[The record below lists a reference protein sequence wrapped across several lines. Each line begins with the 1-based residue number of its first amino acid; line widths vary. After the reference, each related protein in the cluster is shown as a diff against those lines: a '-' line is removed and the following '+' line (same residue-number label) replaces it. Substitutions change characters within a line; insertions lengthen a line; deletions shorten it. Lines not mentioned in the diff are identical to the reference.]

1 MVYRNGS
8 SEGNFDAIAG
18 VEFRAIRR
26 ALFDLRVDWHTH
38 KNPSNDEE
46 TTPTLEPCPN
56 GCQNNGCTFC
66 CPPITLIVA
75 ITQHNIRIVPAEA
88 IEKQGGRG
96 RSLLNVPSGT
106 CLDDTIPSYLDGEN
120 TAVSWPKEDG
130 RPEQMQIFENSN
142 SDGFDFALTAH
153 GGLKGTSKPVL
164 YRVVS
169 SAN

>member
-18 VEFRAIRR
+18 EEFRAMRR
-26 ALFDLRVDWHTH
+26 AFFDLRVDWHKH
-38 KNPSNDEE
+38 NNPDV

-75 ITQHNIRIVPAEA
+75 ITQHNIRIVPEVA
-88 IEKQGGRG
+88 IEKPGRG
-96 RSLLNVPSGT
+96 RSWYNVPSGT
-106 CLDDTIPSYLDGEN
+106 CVDHTISSYLDGEN
-120 TAVSWPKEDG
+120 TAVSWPEDG
-130 RPEQMQIFENSN
+130 RLEPMQIFENRDSK
-142 SDGFDFALTAH
+142 GFDFALTAH